1 MTSHFPRSFAIPALV
16 MVLCSLAGG
25 VSASGQLP
33 GNREKASL
41 TTVTNRTIHP
51 AGSTALIAAKMKIE
65 AGWHTNSHEPTFD
78 YLIATELELILPDG
92 WPSPVIEY
100 PEGEMKS
107 FAFADQ
113 PISVY
118 DGQLAIMAHVEIPAE
133 TPDGGR
139 NVEAALTYQACDDR
153 SCLAPVTT
161 SSTATLVVG
170 SGGRDSSDPVF
181 STAPTPRRKQGGNFL
196 VILLLGVIGGLIL
209 NAMPCVLPVLSLKIF
224 GLVKSAGQGR
234 SHVVVGSLTTTLGIL
249 LSFWALALGAVL
261 AKSAGGAVGWGVQF
275 QEPIFV
281 TVLAIIVLLFCLN
294 LWGVFEI
301 PLPTRLAQFADS
313 GPKEGIPGHLAS
325 GLFATLM
332 ATPCSAPFL
341 GTAVGFALSQSTF
354 TIFAV
359 FTSIAIGMALP
370 YLALAA
376 APGAARLLPKPG
388 PWMEKLRVVM
398 GFLLA
403 AAAIWLLYVL
413 AAQMGRERLA
423 FIELTLLALALFV
436 WIRHQAGRS
445 KPARVLALLGI
456 IGSAVLAVMLAG
468 GASEGIATETAE
480 RASGL
485 IPWTTFDRQEAEGLA
500 AEGRIVF
507 VDVTADWCFTCKVN
521 ERVVLDTPE
530 VAAAF
535 ERYSVVAMK
544 ADWTNRSDAITH
556 FLADHG
562 RYGIPFYLLYRP
574 GQEPH
579 VFSELLNQEDLI
591 EVVRDA
597 AAQIR

>member
-1 MTSHFPRSFAIPALV
+1 MTSRFKVTLYPVVAIFLGVLV
-16 MVLCSLAGG
+16 GL
-25 VSASGQLP
+25 SAAVAQPP
-33 GNREKASL
+33 GDREKATLS
-41 TTVTNRTIHP
+41 TATDRTAYE
-51 AGSTALIAAKMKIE
+51 AGSTAVVAAKMAIE
-65 AGWHTNSHEPTFD
+65 KGWHTNSHEPTFD
-78 YLIATELELILPDG
+78 YLIPTEIGLTAPNG
-92 WPSPVIEY
+92 WPPPVIDY

-118 DGQLAIMAHVEIPAE
+118 DGRVAILLHIEIPAD
-133 TPDGGR
+133 TPDGTWDIE
-139 NVEAALTYQACDDR
+139 VDLTYQACDDR
-153 SCLAPVTT
+153 SCLPPVTT
-161 SSTATLVVG
+161 TATVNLKVG
-170 SGGRDSSDPVF
+170 PGGQASSDPVF
-181 STAPTPRRKQGGNFL
+181 SAARTTPTRRQGRSLILILFL
-196 VILLLGVIGGLIL
+196 GMIGGLIL

-224 GLVKSAGQGR
+224 GLVKSASQGR
-234 SHVVVGSLTTTLGIL
+234 SQVVVGSLATALGIV
-249 LSFWALALGAVL
+249 LSFWALALAAVV

-281 TVLAIIVLLFCLN
+281 TFLAIIVLMFCLN

-301 PLPTRLAQFADS
+301 PLPRRLAQLADS
-313 GPKEGIPGHLAS
+313 GPREGIPGHLAS

-341 GTAVGFALSQSTF
+341 GTAVGFALSQSAM

-359 FTSIAIGMALP
+359 FTAIATGMALP

-376 APGAARLLPKPG
+376 APGAAKLLPKPG
-388 PWMEKLRVVM
+388 SWMETLKVVM
-398 GFLLA
+398 GFFLA

-423 FIELTLLALALFV
+423 FIELALLALALFV
-436 WIRHQAGRS
+436 WMRHHALRSQA
-445 KPARVLALLGI
+445 ARIVALLGI
-456 IGSAVLAVMLAG
+456 IGSIVTALILASGANQMTTTETPEHAG
-468 GASEGIATETAE
+468 GLVA
-480 RASGL
+480 
-485 IPWTTFDRQEAEGLA
+485 WTTFDRQEAEGLA
-500 AEGRIVF
+500 AEGRLVF

-521 ERVVLDTPE
+521 ERLVLETPE
-530 VAAAF
+530 IADAF

-544 ADWTNRSDAITH
+544 ADWTNRSDTITD

-579 VFSELLNQEDLI
+579 IFGELLNQQDVL
-591 EVVRDA
+591 EVLESA
-597 AAQIR
+597 ASHTP